1 MKKVSSQSNNSE
13 SEKFSVDTKV
23 SIPQSSTD
31 YQQEN
36 LLETFQGNA
45 PYTQTEIEE
54 NIPNLL
60 EECYQKLEEIG
71 FDQDIHLAIEW
82 VFDDDLFSLD
92 VDCWKFKE
100 DEFCRQPKR
109 IGCASFASVHIRSY
123 RRLKRNRCLNIW
135 KEKWDWL
142 TKNANKMKI
151 NNYIFASQTNDRNDN
166 DLKVMD
172 SQEKIF
178 GINLPTDLLRLE
190 NISYEFII
198 ERGIPL
204 ALWSRCQNS
213 AVNHTS
219 DLDELIKP
227 KKDNE
232 ENLKDGE
239 DNVLNLENLTK
250 SVEVKRLEAT
260 EEEPFH
266 LGHHLCFL
274 WENPYNYPTSK
285 KLKL

>member
-1 MKKVSSQSNNSE
+1 M
-13 SEKFSVDTKV
+13 
-23 SIPQSSTD
+23 
-31 YQQEN
+31 
-36 LLETFQGNA
+36 
-45 PYTQTEIEE
+45 
-54 NIPNLL
+54 
-60 EECYQKLEEIG
+60 
-71 FDQDIHLAIEW
+71 
-82 VFDDDLFSLD
+82 
-92 VDCWKFKE
+92 
-100 DEFCRQPKR
+100 
-109 IGCASFASVHIRSY
+109 GC
-123 RRLKRNRCLNIW
+123 
-135 KEKWDWL
+135 
-142 TKNANKMKI
+142 T
-151 NNYIFASQTNDRNDN
+151 
-166 DLKVMD
+166 
-172 SQEKIF
+172 
-178 GINLPTDLLRLE
+178 
-190 NISYEFII
+190 
-198 ERGIPL
+198 RGIPL